1 LKPVQFEEER
11 GSTSVPSSSAGP
23 FQGTAPL
30 AFCWRLCSALL
41 SAAWLLCFD
50 HYCRFRRLG
59 GMNPKLLF
67 DQWTKEF
74 EERLSTEEL
83 NLPIE
88 DIEKMLGNYLVE
100 KANQRLA
107 IDPEFR
113 EAIEKISL
121 LEIANEVFLKHGTVP
136 EAGKPILKTK
146 ANGKNGEKSRGN

>member
-1 LKPVQFEEER
+1 
-11 GSTSVPSSSAGP
+11 
-23 FQGTAPL
+23 
-30 AFCWRLCSALL
+30 
-41 SAAWLLCFD
+41 
-50 HYCRFRRLG
+50 
-59 GMNPKLLF
+59 MNPKLLF

-136 EAGKPILKTK
+136 EARK